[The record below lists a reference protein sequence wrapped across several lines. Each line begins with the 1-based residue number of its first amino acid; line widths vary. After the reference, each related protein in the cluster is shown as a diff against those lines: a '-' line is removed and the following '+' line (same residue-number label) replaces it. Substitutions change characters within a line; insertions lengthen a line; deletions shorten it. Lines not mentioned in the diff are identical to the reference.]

1 MSIES
6 RFRTGIISDAGVS
19 ALLGDRLYRIQ
30 LPQNPPQYPVARFQR
45 ISTTPIY
52 TQVFGGNNS
61 VPPKWVRFQIDI
73 LASNKVTGV
82 QSGEQVDA
90 VASAIVASLQ
100 GFNLSAQPES
110 PSVLRQAPNYLLS
123 QRAFVE
129 PNTQPP
135 LYGMRLDVRC
145 FCVEA

>member
-6 RFRTGIISDAGVS
+6 RFRTGVLAYAPVS

-30 LPQNPPQYPVARFQR
+30 LLQNTDFPAARYQR

-52 TQVFGGNNS
+52 TQVLGGNNS

-100 GFNLSAQPES
+100 TFNLSAVPES
-110 PSVLRQAPNYLLS
+110 PSVLRQAPNMLLS

-129 PNTQPP
+129 PNTAPP
-135 LYGMRLDVRC
+135 LFGMRLDVRC